1 MYVCCNGL
9 VFEWLAMISVSL
21 LFLFANSIFVR
32 HATTTKNLTV
42 SLRIADQLA
51 VFFSAYLIVNTLHA
65 KLLAQGQLCDC

>member
-32 HATTTKNLTV
+32 HATTTNNLNGFTSHRWPV
-42 SLRIADQLA
+42 SCFIFS
-51 VFFSAYLIVNTLHA
+51 VFN
-65 KLLAQGQLCDC
+65 C